1 MQVVVSCMCSIYS
14 TYVRNYVMSLRFI
27 QFHWCVVAMKGYNM
41 FMSSLLRMCLSVQ
54 VSSLQLRLSAAQ
66 QAESCEWHA
75 AQALLQST
83 LSEVRAQVTDAGTG
97 ALVGRVGELQAQLLQ
112 CQKENMELRFELEQ
126 AITSVPRMKVCVGGG
141 DHMYALTYLSVVDL
155 RTLSL

>member
-1 MQVVVSCMCSIYS
+1 MYVS
-14 TYVRNYVMSLRFI
+14 V
-27 QFHWCVVAMKGYNM
+27 
-41 FMSSLLRMCLSVQ
+41 SVQ
-54 VSSLQLRLSAAQ
+54 VSSLQLRLSTAQ

-141 DHMYALTYLSVVDL
+141 DHMYAFTYLSVVDL

>member
-1 MQVVVSCMCSIYS
+1 MYVS
-14 TYVRNYVMSLRFI
+14 V
-27 QFHWCVVAMKGYNM
+27 
-41 FMSSLLRMCLSVQ
+41 SVQ
-54 VSSLQLRLSAAQ
+54 VSSLQLRLSTAQ

-126 AITSVPRMKVCVGGG
+126 AITSVPRMKVCVGRGSYVCIYIFVCSSIYIHYHCRSG
-141 DHMYALTYLSVVDL
+141 SVCS
-155 RTLSL
+155 R